1 MRRGL
6 SLFGICAILFTS
18 AIAPTPADAF
28 GGARGGGGFAFNPG
42 GFQGFNPGGFQGF
55 NPADA
60 RPAIP
65 LLGPGVGAAI
75 ADARQILVA
84 RTGPISSWRATR
96 SSPEPCRGSVL
107 QQMTVAAG
115 RASEQ
120 PGGRR
125 CH

>member
-65 LLGPGVGAAI
+65 LRPPKPRRVFPNRPGWGA
-75 ADARQILVA
+75 
-84 RTGPISSWRATR
+84 ATR
-96 SSPEPCRGSVL
+96 SADTVDTADTGYRSTTRQCPGTRSPIPRS
-107 QQMTVAAG
+107 T
-115 RASEQ
+115 R
-120 PGGRR
+120 PTPR
-125 CH
+125 CTFLM